1 MFGSRVPC
9 VVLGAVLFK
18 SFGGSVS
25 ICLSWPCVAFLSVLS
40 DGVFVLWFVFLNTC
54 SNEFG
59 NTQNDQTKKLPFI
72 LWHKLAAVHV
82 QFLLLDPF

>member
-40 DGVFVLWFVFLNTC
+40 DGVFVLWFVFLNTG
-54 SNEFG
+54 SNEFE
-59 NTQNDQTKKLPFI
+59 TRKMIKQKIAIYFM
-72 LWHKLAAVHV
+72 A
-82 QFLLLDPF
+82 